1 MVTEEVTINRNQLWL
16 SYEEVLEKNND
27 NLLESRGY
35 ICYFNREKPQ
45 LILGESIKEG
55 DGNARRFDTID
66 KARNIAKVI
75 LQRTIYP
82 PFFLDPQL
90 YEMGNIEEIMH
101 KPIKI
106 KIGQTSGNIEET
118 VEGKII
124 SCTHTPSNA
133 NELGRIIIELENS
146 ETRSFTIFDL
156 QKFIKP

>member
-1 MVTEEVTINRNQLWL
+1 MVIEEVTINRNQLWL

-27 NLLESRGY
+27 NLLESRGF

-45 LILGESIKEG
+45 LIFGESLKEN
-55 DGNARRFDTID
+55 DGNARRFDTIE

-82 PFFLDPQL
+82 PFFLNPLL
-90 YEMGNIEEIMH
+90 YEMSNIEEIMH

-106 KIGQTSGNIEET
+106 EIGQTSDNIEET
-118 VEGKII
+118 VVGKII
-124 SCTHTPSNA
+124 SCTHTATNA
-133 NELGRIIIELENS
+133 NELESIIIELKNG
-146 ETRSFTIFDL
+146 ETRSYTIFDL